1 MNKTKTFL
9 LIYIFIFLMFF
20 SIFSSCSYAA
30 SDVTTYSPSCI
41 LLEKQTGKI
50 LYEKNAYEVRYPAST
65 TKIMTAIL
73 TVEKCELTDVAT
85 VSHNAIFTVPV
96 SYSHA
101 SLKEGEEV
109 TVEQLLNVLLIPS
122 ANDAANVLAEHIS
135 GSVDDFADLMNEK
148 AKEIG
153 CLNTHF
159 VNPNGVYHKD
169 HTTTAYDLA
178 LMGRYAMQNSTIREI
193 VKKTSYSLP
202 ATNKYDKTDR
212 RFNTTNDLIRVNN
225 SNAKDNYYYPNAI
238 GIKTGY
244 TTEAGS
250 CIIAAAEK
258 DGLEVV
264 CVVLGGGSTDGLS
277 ERYLDCIHL
286 FDYAFDNYK
295 MQTIHEQ
302 NSVVDQIAISGATS
316 DTKNLNLLA
325 KDNVS
330 LLLSK
335 DESKTLTPE
344 ITLNENLKA
353 PISANTVVGK
363 VTYHIGEDVYS
374 SDLIAETS
382 VLASGVFPIL
392 LRIVLILVTIYLIY
406 LLLRKPK
413 SGKGSKSTNKKK
425 HKKHSKNSSKGRK
438 RNRGSGHFLFTSL
451 NNF

>member
-1 MNKTKTFL
+1 MKKTKYFL
-9 LIYIFIFLMFF
+9 LLFILL
-20 SIFSSCSYAA
+20 IQLLWCAPLSYA
-30 SDVTTYSPSCI
+30 STTINTYSPSCI
-41 LLEKQTGKI
+41 LIEKNTGKI
-50 LYEKNAYEVRYPAST
+50 LYEKDAHKIMYPAST

-73 TVEKCELTDVAT
+73 AVEKCKLTDVAT
-85 VSHNAIFTVPV
+85 VSHNAIFTVPS
-96 SYSHA
+96 SYVNA
-101 SLKEGEEV
+101 NIKEGEEL
-109 TVEQLLNVLLIPS
+109 TIEQLLHILLIPS
-122 ANDAANVLAEHIS
+122 ANDSANVLAEHIS
-135 GSVDDFADLMNEK
+135 GSVDEFANLMNEK

-159 VNPNGVYHKD
+159 VNANGIHNKN

-178 LMGRYAMQNSTIREI
+178 LMGKYAMNNKIIRDI
-193 VKKTSYSLP
+193 VKKTTYTLP
-202 ATNKYDKTDR
+202 TTNKYDKTDR
-212 RFNTTNDLIRVNN
+212 IFHTTNDLLRENH
-225 SNAKDNYYYPNAI
+225 SKAKDNYYYPNAI

-250 CIIAAAEK
+250 CIIAAAQK
-258 DGLEVV
+258 DGLEVI

-295 MQTIHEQ
+295 MQTVHEQ
-302 NSVVDQIAISGATS
+302 NSIVDQITVSGATN

-325 KDNVS
+325 KDNVAI
-330 LLLSK
+330 LLSK
-335 DESKTLTPE
+335 DEAETLTPE
-344 ITLNENLKA
+344 ITLNEDLKA

-392 LRIVLILVTIYLIY
+392 LRMVLILVTIYLIY

-413 SGKGSKSTNKKK
+413 SRKSSKNSSNKK
-425 HKKHSKNSSKGRK
+425 HKKVSKSSSKGGK
-438 RNRGSGHFLFTSL
+438 RSKGGGHFLFTSL